1 MAAGRAAHWLAG
13 LALTVLCAAALA
25 QGYPARPVR
34 IVVPVPPGGSSDI
47 LARLVGAR
55 MTEAWGQPVVV
66 ENRPG
71 ANGNIG
77 AELVARAAPD
87 GYTLMMTDAGN
98 LAISASLYALPFDVI
113 GDFAPVTIVSYSPHV
128 LCVHPSVPV
137 KGAKELIAL
146 ARARP
151 GALNYATALGSAPHL
166 AGLMLA
172 HRTGIRWEYIP
183 TKGGAESMRLVATG
197 ESDVLFGG
205 LLAVLPHR
213 ASGRLKALAVSSE
226 KRVPAAPDLPTLIEA
241 AGLPGFQTGTRQG
254 LFAPARVLPEIIS
267 RLNAEIARVLK
278 LPDIAGRLAA
288 SGAYAVGNS
297 AQDMSRQF
305 AAEKERWARLIRET
319 GFRLPN

>member
-1 MAAGRAAHWLAG
+1 MAAGHAAHWLAG
-13 LALTVLCAAALA
+13 LASAVLCAAALA

-34 IVVPVPPGGSSDI
+34 IVVPAPPGGSSDI

-55 MTEAWGQPVVV
+55 VTEAWGQPVVV

-98 LAISASLYALPFDVI
+98 LAISASLYALPFDGI
-113 GDFAPVTIVSYSPHV
+113 GDFMPVTIVSYSPHV

-137 KGAKELIAL
+137 KGATELIAL

-166 AGLMLA
+166 AGLMLS
-172 HRTGIRWEYIP
+172 HRTGVRWEYIP

-226 KRVPAAPDLPTLIEA
+226 NRVPAAPDLPTLIEA
-241 AGLPGFQTGTRQG
+241 AGLPGFETGTRQA
-254 LFAPARVLPEIIS
+254 LFAPARVPPEIVS